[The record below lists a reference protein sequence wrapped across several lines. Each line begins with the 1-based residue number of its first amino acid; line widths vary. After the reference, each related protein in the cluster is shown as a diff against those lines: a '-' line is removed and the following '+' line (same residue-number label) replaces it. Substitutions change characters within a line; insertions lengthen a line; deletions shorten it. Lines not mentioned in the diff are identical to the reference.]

1 MCRADELL
9 ALNPPKRSLPS
20 GVPKAAWPPVRSPP
34 CTDAHSRTYASA
46 MRSGKI
52 IRTAS
57 QFLAPL
63 LILIGCLTLS
73 FSGYEWRGLMAW
85 SLLGTGVVI
94 MITVA
99 LSGRRHPRDSN
110 AHPGESRNG

>member
-1 MCRADELL
+1 MVTSVRGAQGRV
-9 ALNPPKRSLPS
+9 A
-20 GVPKAAWPPVRSPP
+20 PVRSPP

-73 FSGYEWRGLMAW
+73 FSGYEWRGLLAW

-110 AHPGESRNG
+110 AHPGGSRNG